1 MPGRFHRKMLM
12 FMKNRSLIHGGF
24 LVLLIA
30 LSSCGNQDQPSLVA
44 PLEAEPAPAKVYN
57 ASVKIYDG
65 SEMAFTVFVPPLAAG
80 EKVPLILHGHG
91 WGASRVNTGDP
102 ATLSL
107 GEGSAVS
114 GVITGMNEAEFVE
127 RFWQAGYGVISFDQ
141 RGWGE
146 SGGLVSVMD
155 PYLDIRGISTIIDWA
170 EDNLDWLAYQDND
183 PVVGATGLSYGGG
196 YQLMLATQDDR
207 LDAMTPFIT
216 WNDLRYSL
224 APVGNSEQGV
234 PKSLWL
240 DLLVGSGTLISA
252 NGLEPFISQA
262 FNQAL
267 TQNTFNPKAAEQF
280 YFRSPAYWC
289 NAGQM
294 RPVPTLLVQGMR
306 DILFNFNEALWNQG
320 CLQKAGAP
328 VRLLTMQAGHTLPVV
343 QQAPGTAFCGEVD
356 ALAAIVSWMDVYLKG
371 KDKALE
377 QIPEVCLSLDDKRA
391 INLEEVPLG
400 GQEFEIAATSVA
412 SGRGAVSKVFLPLY
426 TAESDEILAGV
437 PLADLELVVNEGD
450 DAIVFVGVGH
460 KPSGSTEAVLIDEQT
475 LPLRGAQTYQG
486 TLVGVGEALKAGD
499 QVGLLI
505 QSSSPVYIHNGARQN
520 FTATISG
527 KVQLPLQ

>member
-1 MPGRFHRKMLM
+1 MLGRFQSTILM
-12 FMKNRSLIHGGF
+12 FMKNSSLAHASL
-24 LVLLIA
+24 LVLLLA
-30 LSSCGNQDQPSLVA
+30 LSSCGIQEQPSLVA
-44 PLEAEPAPAKVYN
+44 PLEAEAAPAKVYN
-57 ASVKIYDG
+57 ASVKVYDG
-65 SEMAFTVFVPPLAAG
+65 SEMVFTVFVPPLVAG
-80 EKVPLILHGHG
+80 EKVPLILHGNG
-91 WGASRVNTGDP
+91 WASSRISSGDP
-102 ATLSL
+102 SNLSL
-107 GEGSAVS
+107 GEAGGAA
-114 GVITGMNEAEFVE
+114 GLITGMNEAEFVE
-127 RFWQAGYGVISFDQ
+127 CFWRAGYGVISFDQ

-170 EDNLDWLAYQDND
+170 EDNLDWLAYKDND
-183 PVVGATGLSYGGG
+183 PVVGATGFSYGGG

-207 LDAMTPFIT
+207 LDAMTPFSA

-224 APVGNSEQGV
+224 APIGNSEQGV

-240 DLLVGSGTLISA
+240 DLLVGSGTLTSA
-252 NGLEPFISQA
+252 NGLEPFINQA

-267 TQNTFNPKAAEQF
+267 TQNTFNSKAAEQF

-328 VRLLTMQAGHTLPVV
+328 VRLLTMQAGHTLPAV
-343 QQAPGTAFCGEVD
+343 QQAPGSAFCGEVD
-356 ALAAIVSWMDVYLKG
+356 AFSAIVSWMDAYLKG

-377 QIPEVCLSLDDKRA
+377 QIPEVCLSLDDKQA
-391 INLEEVPLG
+391 LNLGEVPLG

-426 TAESDEILAGV
+426 TAESDDILAGV
-437 PLADLELVVNEGD
+437 PLADLELVVDEGD
-450 DAIVFVGVGH
+450 DAIVFVGVGR
-460 KPSGSTEAVLIDEQT
+460 KASGSSEAVLIDDQT

-486 TLVGVGEALKAGD
+486 TLIGVGEALKAGD

-505 QSSSPVYIHNGARQN
+505 QSSSPVYLHNGARQD